1 MIILASQK
9 QIELINDMIDYFDT
23 EFDYGR
29 VAKKKYYSCKEASE
43 LISLNKDLFYQII
56 DCGQCS
62 VKQYNLLTKIAGRKP
77 KYERHQ
83 IGFSTATQWIE
94 QYYKRKEIS

>member
-9 QIELINDMIDYFDT
+9 QIELINDMIDYLDT

-43 LISLNKDLFYQII
+43 LISLDN
-56 DCGQCS
+56 
-62 VKQYNLLTKIAGRKP
+62 
-77 KYERHQ
+77 
-83 IGFSTATQWIE
+83 
-94 QYYKRKEIS
+94 